1 MNKKIITLLC
11 LTFLFEQRN
20 IYAKPTTQASR
31 EVNSNLQTIM
41 GKLNDLPEEYRP
53 ADIKKAMKLML
64 QGKFIWKSISENKLY
79 SALDLK
85 IDDPKIALIV
95 KNCLEKSPDTF
106 WVEIHNNQKIQLAI
120 EQANVPFTRETC
132 NNPEY
137 FMLFRMTYL
146 KAMIQNEE
154 IIGQIQESYENSV
167 IALQWFLYAQAL
179 LENETFLSAVITILD
194 KNLSLFYFLDGYA
207 ELISPRYRLYSAL
220 SIHSWWQS
228 DAHTQITRHWKHKK
242 LFKDAAFGINFKN
255 KNKEIEYV
263 LPLNNAHLIFGILD
277 NKLTFI
283 KWQKRGPHVVDL
295 VKNRNSIEAKL
306 IRNDKI
312 PKDVLLQFK
321 SLFGHPLTRHQSHV
335 SFKDGISAMIQML
348 DDQSKKLFLNFLKTI
363 KKYNSLDNNLRKGNE
378 IILNPNRFKDFN
390 SI

>member
-1 MNKKIITLLC
+1 MNKKIIILLW
-11 LTFLFEQRN
+11 LTILFEQQN
-20 IYAKPTTQASR
+20 IYVKNKSEASQ
-31 EVNSNLQTIM
+31 EINSNLQKIM

-64 QGKFIWKSISENKLY
+64 QGKFVWKSISENKLY
-79 SALDLK
+79 STLDLK
-85 IDDPKIALIV
+85 IDDPKIALII
-95 KNCLEKSPDTF
+95 KNSLEKSPDTF
-106 WVEIHNNQKIQLAI
+106 WVEIHNNQKIQQAI
-120 EQANVPFTRETC
+120 EQANISFTREAC

-146 KAMIQNEE
+146 KAMIQNDE
-154 IIGQIQESYENSV
+154 IIHQIQEAYENAV
-167 IALQWFLYAQAL
+167 IALQWFLYAQTL
-179 LENETFLSAVITILD
+179 LENEPFLSAVITIPD

-228 DAHTQITRHWKHKK
+228 NAHTQITRHWKHKK

-255 KNKEIEYV
+255 KNKEVEYV
-263 LPLNNAHLIFGILD
+263 LPLNNAHLVFGILD

-295 VKNRNSIEAKL
+295 VKNRNSIEAQL

-312 PKDVLLQFK
+312 PKDVMLQFK
-321 SLFGHPLTRHQSHV
+321 SLFGHPLTRYQSHT

-348 DDQSKKLFLNFLKTI
+348 DNESKKLFLNFLKTI
-363 KKYNSLDNNLRKGNE
+363 KKYNALDNNLRKGNE

-390 SI
+390 NI